1 MKVADTVMAAMKRW
15 HAQPFVAAILVFG
28 ALAGARAEPVHPA
41 SDQTVVETL
50 ATQLGDRQAQR
61 RLRQALA
68 KSPRDA
74 GLAVEVAKGHLELA
88 RTQGDARYAGL
99 ALGALSAWPQAGS
112 SVPVEV
118 LMMRATVAQYL
129 HDFDGAAAL
138 LDRVTQR
145 SPTHAQAWLTL
156 ATIRRVQGRYA
167 ESDAACKRVGES
179 GQALHAG
186 ACLAENLSLTGQND
200 AARSRLQQLMTSPA
214 VMGPDGAAIRQWLL
228 TTLAELEERAG
239 QPEAAR
245 AAWARAQA
253 LGASPYVL
261 TAHADFLLQQ
271 QQPAEA
277 LAVLQGQDKTDAVL
291 LRLSI
296 AAHRLGRPQAKAWS
310 HEMQARLQAAASR
323 PGSGLVHAREQARF
337 ALEVLGQPEKALSL
351 ARQNLA
357 HQRET
362 ADWLL
367 MAQATQAQAGDKAR
381 RNALAELSRLQQS
394 TGIVDA
400 RLANL

>member
-1 MKVADTVMAAMKRW
+1 MKRW
-15 HAQPFVAAILVFG
+15 HVQSFLAAVLVGG
-28 ALAGARAEPVHPA
+28 ALAGVRAEPVHPA

-50 ATQLGDRQAQR
+50 ATQLGDRLTQR

-68 KSPRDA
+68 ASPRDA
-74 GLAVEVAKGHLELA
+74 SLAVEVAQGHLALA
-88 RTQGDARYAGL
+88 RTQGDARFAGL
-99 ALGALSAWPQAGS
+99 ALGALSAWPASGS

-145 SPTHAQAWLTL
+145 SPNHAQAWLTL

-167 ESDAACKRVGES
+167 ESDAACKRVGDS
-179 GQALHAG
+179 GQVLHAS

-200 AARSRLQQLMTSPA
+200 QARSRLQQLMLSPA
-214 VMGPDGAAIRQWLL
+214 VMRADGVAIRQWLL

-245 AAWARAQA
+245 SAWARAQA

-261 TAHADFLLQQ
+261 TAYADFLLQQ

-277 LAVLQGQDKTDAVL
+277 LTLLQGQDKTDAVL

-296 AAHRLGRPQAKAWS
+296 AAHRLASPQAKAWS
-310 HEMQARLQAAASR
+310 REMQARLQAAASR

-351 ARQNLA
+351 ARQNLS

-367 MAQATQAQAGDKAR
+367 MAQVARAQTSDKAQR
-381 RNALAELSRLQQS
+381 TALAELNRLQQG

-400 RLANL
+400 RLADL